1 MCYKFDRSVRRQS
14 SISGYNKVGWNRC
27 RALGVRGRP
36 LDSWGSS
43 WCTVV
48 WEQSAYDTCNFLFPW
63 GKFLQHSSESNDLA
77 GVRTN
82 LTKPHKPHIYRTGRH
97 FCADCMV
104 CAVLC
109 GLCVRAVII
118 TAFIYNRLNH
128 TNHTK
133 THRTHKYNG
142 RFLLRRVLQ
151 ETACGDP
158 GNPGGISPLLEK
170 H

>member
-1 MCYKFDRSVRRQS
+1 MHM
-14 SISGYNKVGWNRC
+14 
-27 RALGVRGRP
+27 ALRVTSHAGMNLG
-36 LDSWGSS
+36 L
-43 WCTVV
+43 
-48 WEQSAYDTCNFLFPW
+48 
-63 GKFLQHSSESNDLA
+63 LQHSSESNGLA

-82 LTKPHKPHIYRTGRH
+82 LTKPHKPHICRTGRH

-118 TAFIYNRLNH
+118 TSFIYYRLTVCAFCVILCVFLWFVRFVWGH

-142 RFLLRRVLQ
+142 RFLLRRVLRIQ
-151 ETACGDP
+151 VTQHNKA
-158 GNPGGISPLLEK
+158 LLLLQK
-170 H
+170 VLDLARKMATRYN